1 MPSFGFGNV
10 PDGSDVTHLVR
21 TLEAV
26 HRNPAALQAIEE
38 ATTSCV
44 QWGGVL
50 QQLIPDAQ
58 PFFVRKPNINIRPE
72 HFNRIAEELRK
83 GNAVLVSMK
92 FPGSTNHVFAIEARE
107 NGTARILH
115 AWQDKHQLRVERTM
129 PVDEMVVYLRRLPEL
144 DWVTDKPELQNICHK
159 LWGADHA
166 ELEVPDIET
175 SSRKRISYEML
186 IKGKSF
192 FF

>member
-1 MPSFGFGNV
+1 M
-10 PDGSDVTHLVR
+10 R
-21 TLEAV
+21 
-26 HRNPAALQAIEE
+26 RNPASLQAIEE

-58 PFFVRKPNINIRPE
+58 PFFVRKPNINRGPE
-72 HFNRIAEELRK
+72 DFNRIAEELRK
-83 GNAVLVSMK
+83 GNAVLVSVK

-115 AWQDKHQLRVERTM
+115 AWQDKHQLRVEREM
-129 PVDEMVVYLRRLPEL
+129 PVDEMVGYLRRLPEL
-144 DWVTDKPELQNICHK
+144 DWVTNRDELKDIRVQ
-159 LWGADHA
+159 LWGEDHA
-166 ELEVPDIET
+166 EVPDIGT
-175 SSRKRISYEML
+175 AAKRRISYEML